1 MVPKNNRKTTGQI
14 GTVNNNSCT
23 MSAGQ
28 NPSLTDISCALLS
41 REAQN
46 SRAKIFQVFGPVA
59 QYKSAG
65 GDSH

>member
-1 MVPKNNRKTTGQI
+1 
-14 GTVNNNSCT
+14 